1 MSPLRN
7 TRREKFCLAL
17 AEGKSAH
24 ESYIEA
30 GYKPCRQNAA
40 RMTTNDDIQCRVA
53 EIQNAAA
60 KKTEVTI
67 ESLLSELEEARHKA
81 STLDQMSAA
90 VKAIGE
96 KARISGLLV
105 QKVEVTNNAERFRGD
120 ITDAVG
126 EAVLHDC
133 FTHLYPYQHLI
144 QQEDVQSVLAAY
156 RRLRIELMDIVATIE
171 NRHPIRQGSVYYAQ
185 LEAKR
190 LERKQIELR
199 KIDSVRSDT

>member
-1 MSPLRN
+1 MAPLRN

-17 AEGKSAH
+17 AEGRSAS
-24 ESYIEA
+24 EAYELA
-30 GYKPCRQNAA
+30 GYRPCRKNAA
-40 RMTTNDDIQCRVA
+40 RLTTFDDIQCRGA

-67 ESLLSELEEARHKA
+67 ESLLQELEEARHKA

-120 ITDAVG
+120 ITNEVA
-126 EAVLHDC
+126 EAVLYDC
-133 FTHLYPYQHLI
+133 FTHLTPYQDLI
-144 QQEDVQSVLAAY
+144 QPEDVQAVLAAY
-156 RRLRIELMDIVATIE
+156 RRLRIELEDIVATIE
-171 NRHPIRQGSVYYAQ
+171 NRHPTRQGDGY
-185 LEAKR
+185 
-190 LERKQIELR
+190 
-199 KIDSVRSDT
+199 